1 MNYKTVSP
9 KRPDT
14 QEDSFTD
21 PFLCLGFH
29 EGAEMA
35 NPVPQIWLHLPLNGT
50 LFPELKGELR
60 FGNQKHFH
68 PHH

>member
-1 MNYKTVSP
+1 
-9 KRPDT
+9 
-14 QEDSFTD
+14 
-21 PFLCLGFH
+21 
-29 EGAEMA
+29 MA

-68 PHH
+68 PHHYKAYLKIYHFLRLEIPKTNLTI